1 MSLRNKLF
9 LLFTAAVAIVA
20 ALVGGI
26 TSTVIGNAFERAD
39 EQRTA
44 ALVAQFRREVQQR
57 GNALVAEVDS
67 IAASDAMVH
76 LAVGMRAPQADLSA
90 FVNEAAPLAAQH
102 QLDFLELVAQD
113 GAILSSAQFSARAG
127 IKEPLALSLDDS
139 NSRGSFL
146 RLEETPAGSALAL
159 STVRRAHVADRNF
172 YLVGGRRVGRE
183 YLQSLPLPDGMRALL
198 YQTSNN
204 SLTDATGALVAP
216 DRLRP
221 ALDPAIKL
229 GKESSQT
236 VRWSDD
242 AESEETFFALP
253 LAGPQQ
259 ETLGV
264 LLLGSSRA
272 EVVRLKRRVRDIAL
286 MVGAGG
292 ILLGLAFSRWA
303 AARVTRP
310 VEELAA
316 AASEVAAGK
325 WDVKVAAAS
334 NDEIGQLAES
344 FNRMTHELITQ
355 RDKLLQSERVAAW
368 RELARRLAHELK
380 NPLFP
385 LQITIENMLK
395 AREQSPA
402 EFDEVFREST
412 ATLLAELNNLKAIVG
427 RFSDFSKMPVPE
439 RQRMQLND
447 AVRAAARLFEPQ
459 LQAREGTPI
468 KLQVELETVLPRVQA
483 DPELLHRALSNLIL
497 NAIDAMPNGGR
508 LTLRTRAL
516 DRAVSLEV
524 SDTGAGL
531 TPEECARLF
540 TPYYTSK
547 QHGTGLGLAI
557 VQSVVSDH
565 GGRIHVESA
574 PDKGTT
580 FFIELPL
587 ESSSESHG

>member
-1 MSLRNKLF
+1 MRLRNRLF
-9 LLFTAAVAIVA
+9 LLFTAAVTIVA

-44 ALVAQFRREVQQR
+44 ALVAQFRREIQQR
-57 GNALVAEVDS
+57 GRALVAEVDS
-67 IAASDAMVH
+67 IAASDAMVRI
-76 LAVGMRAPQADLSA
+76 AVGMRAPQADLSA

-113 GAILSSAQFSARAG
+113 GTILSSAQFSARAG
-127 IKEPLALSLDDS
+127 IKEPLVLTPDDS

-146 RLEETPAGSALAL
+146 HLEETPTGSTLAL
-159 STVRRAHVADRNF
+159 STVRPAHVADRNF

-183 YLQSLPLPDGMRALL
+183 YLQSLPLPEGMRALL

-204 SLTDATGALVAP
+204 SLTDAAGAPVAP
-216 DRLRP
+216 DRLRS
-221 ALDPAIKL
+221 ALDSAIKS

-236 VRWSDD
+236 VRWKDD
-242 AESEETFFALP
+242 AESEETLFALP
-253 LAGPQQ
+253 LAGPHQ

-264 LLLGSSRA
+264 LLIGSSRA

-325 WDVKVAAAS
+325 WGTQVTAAS
-334 NDEIGQLAES
+334 KDEIGQLAGS

-355 RDKLLQSERVAAW
+355 RDSLVQSERVAAW

-385 LQITIENMLK
+385 LQITIENMMK
-395 AREQSPA
+395 AREQSPT

-412 ATLLAELNNLKAIVG
+412 ATLLAELNNLKTIVG

-439 RQRMQLND
+439 RRPMQLND

-459 LQAREGTPI
+459 LQARAGAPI
-468 KLQVELETVLPRVQA
+468 KLQVELDPLLPQVQA
-483 DPELLHRALSNLIL
+483 DPELMHRALSNLIL
-497 NAIDAMPNGGR
+497 NAIDAMPSGGR
-508 LTLRTRAL
+508 LTLRTR
-516 DRAVSLEV
+516 SLERAASLEI

-565 GGRIHVESA
+565 GGRIRVESV
-574 PDKGTT
+574 PDQGTT
-580 FFIELPL
+580 FFIELPV
-587 ESSSESHG
+587 ESTAETHG